1 MSTLFEAAG
10 LADGAP
16 HPLADKL
23 RPARLDGVLGQDHL
37 LAGDG
42 PLRRWEVTETNS

>member
-10 LADGAP
+10 LDDRAP

-23 RPARLDGVLGQDHL
+23 RPAGLDEVLGQDHL
-37 LAGDG
+37 LGSK
-42 PLRRWEVTETNS
+42 PLYKR